1 MTKRA
6 QKTNEKLNEK
16 IKEQIEQYEKKMTV
30 AMESGE
36 EGRVRQVYE
45 DFEDDVGKQIDK
57 LAQTADAPVPQASV
71 IPLPRSHV
79 RIISSSEET
88 TCTK

>member
-36 EGRVRQVYE
+36 EGRIRQVYE

-57 LAQTADAPVPQASV
+57 LAQTADASLKKALMSFF
-71 IPLPRSHV
+71 
-79 RIISSSEET
+79 ET
-88 TCTK
+88 PDSRPTKDK